1 MQTCTLLTANLP
13 SSVGYL
19 YKFAT
24 RTTPDEAST
33 RRSVEQAVDTAAL
46 MRESAL
52 KSSIFVGV
60 PRVRDHR
67 RNCRASPSYF
77 VQTIL
82 SLGGMMEAFE
92 DDVKDRLRKES
103 KRHVYRYSFVSPSPD
118 SNCRSANRD
127 NVEEIVARGRGLW
140 QSIYTPQDVKLYNKL
155 GGLHP
160 DFIGVCRQC
169 Y

>member
-60 PRVRDHR
+60 PRVRHHSR
-67 RNCRASPSYF
+67 KIVERPPHTSSRPFSR
-77 VQTIL
+77 
-82 SLGGMMEAFE
+82 LGA
-92 DDVKDRLRKES
+92 
-103 KRHVYRYSFVSPSPD
+103 
-118 SNCRSANRD
+118 
-127 NVEEIVARGRGLW
+127 
-140 QSIYTPQDVKLYNKL
+140 
-155 GGLHP
+155 
-160 DFIGVCRQC
+160 
-169 Y
+169 